1 MKYGVRDKAQL
12 LKRELRQIAP
22 HQSLLE
28 GTKPSALL
36 TKEEL
41 SAIAKA
47 SGPRFSTLPELKKFR
62 DGDAIVRG
70 AMMKA
75 QRQRRLRWIRA
86 GAGVEEE
93 A

>member
-1 MKYGVRDKAQL
+1 MKTPRHKKCPQVFV
-12 LKRELRQIAP
+12 
-22 HQSLLE
+22 E
-28 GTKPSALL
+28 GFKSYPPLS
-36 TKEEL
+36 KEDL

-47 SGPRFSTLPELKKFR
+47 PRPKFSQLQQLQKFR

-86 GAGVEEE
+86 AAGMEDDS